1 MLETDLRYFL
11 AIVEHRSLSRAAE
24 ELGVA
29 QPTLSRSVQRI
40 ERRLDVRLFER
51 TPRGVELTEAGRR
64 LAQSAQSAAL
74 VLEDAARELKD
85 MASGR
90 RGRVRVATGHTISNL
105 VTSALVPRLQ
115 RERPAAVLQLDAH
128 FNDQI
133 VLRLEEGAY
142 DFGVG
147 VIPDGLSSA
156 LVAVTILHDDLVP
169 AVDERHPL
177 ASHPAPT
184 AADLVKYPWTG
195 AASRVLSYAAMRQ
208 LFIDAR
214 VEPPTDVLV
223 TNSYETSITAVR
235 NSDFVM
241 FAPRWLVRRRVG
253 RYAGLATVEI
263 PGFAHRRPLG
273 MLRRR
278 NAYLSPI
285 AERAYEM
292 VEQALRDAGKV
303 DSA

>member
-1 MLETDLRYFL
+1 LLETDLRYFL

-133 VLRLEEGAY
+133 VLRLE
-142 DFGVG
+142 
-147 VIPDGLSSA
+147 
-156 LVAVTILHDDLVP
+156 
-169 AVDERHPL
+169 
-177 ASHPAPT
+177 
-184 AADLVKYPWTG
+184 
-195 AASRVLSYAAMRQ
+195 
-208 LFIDAR
+208 
-214 VEPPTDVLV
+214 
-223 TNSYETSITAVR
+223 
-235 NSDFVM
+235 
-241 FAPRWLVRRRVG
+241 
-253 RYAGLATVEI
+253 
-263 PGFAHRRPLG
+263 
-273 MLRRR
+273 
-278 NAYLSPI
+278 
-285 AERAYEM
+285 
-292 VEQALRDAGKV
+292 
-303 DSA
+303 